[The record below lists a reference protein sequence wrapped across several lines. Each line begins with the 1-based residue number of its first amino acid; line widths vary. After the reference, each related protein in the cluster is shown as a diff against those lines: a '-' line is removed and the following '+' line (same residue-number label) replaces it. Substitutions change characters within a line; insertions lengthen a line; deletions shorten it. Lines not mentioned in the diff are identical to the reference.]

1 MMFRALLP
9 WQLQRG
15 FRLLP
20 RQSGHCVLI
29 SIWAMTSF
37 QSEYQLPSLFFDRLT
52 SSAQSLQTWHRKTS
66 YFLRATP
73 LMSPEGLIRI
83 NSVRSHPV
91 GPCFLVHQTPSPK
104 HPTRLCLSPQL
115 LRASP
120 GSSSLDYTLQW
131 SHWLLNYC
139 FIIKIFLRG
148 EAAPSEVAFAQHSR
162 KLQSQKDRSM
172 AEHLPERWQ
181 LLRFIF
187 RTPGREGGSQTLRTK
202 LTLFSITV

>member
-1 MMFRALLP
+1 MIFRALLP

-20 RQSGHCVLI
+20 RQSGHCVLMG
-29 SIWAMTSF
+29 IWAVTSL

-66 YFLRATP
+66 YFLLAAP
-73 LMSPEGLIRI
+73 SMSPEGLIPI
-83 NSVRSHPV
+83 NSVPSRPV

-104 HPTRLCLSPQL
+104 HPTRLCMSLQL

-131 SHWLLNYC
+131 SHWPLNSC

-148 EAAPSEVAFAQHSR
+148 EAAPSEVAFAESEGQINGRTLAWEVTTASVHLQNSR
-162 KLQSQKDRSM
+162 AGRGESDFENQIN
-172 AEHLPERWQ
+172 
-181 LLRFIF
+181 FI
-187 RTPGREGGSQTLRTK
+187 
-202 LTLFSITV
+202 